1 MATKKRF
8 KRQYKKHLI
17 VWSERESRY
26 IIKTMKG
33 KRIYDTDTEKSA
45 ESWIERNAK

>member
-1 MATKKRF
+1 
-8 KRQYKKHLI
+8 
-17 VWSERESRY
+17 
-26 IIKTMKG
+26 MKG